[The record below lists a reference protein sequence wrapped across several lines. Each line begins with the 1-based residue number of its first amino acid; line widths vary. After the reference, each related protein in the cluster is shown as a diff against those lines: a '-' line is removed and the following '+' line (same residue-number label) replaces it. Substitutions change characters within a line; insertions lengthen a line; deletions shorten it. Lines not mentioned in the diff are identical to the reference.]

1 MSLALW
7 CVLVAALLP
16 LFATVIAKTSGSRA
30 SGKRFDNAHPRAWQQ
45 ALTGLP
51 ARAHGAHLNGF
62 EAFPLF
68 AVAVLVAEIKAAPQG
83 IVNTLALLF
92 ILVRVIYIALYLIDQ
107 DRLRSLAWSIG
118 LVLSI
123 AIFTSPSWA
132 K

>member
-7 CVLVAALLP
+7 CVLAAAFLP
-16 LFATVIAKTSGSRA
+16 LLTTAIAKAAGSHI

-68 AVAVLVAEIKAAPQG
+68 AIAVLVAEMKAAPQG
-83 IVNTLALLF
+83 TVNVLAVLF
-92 ILVRVIYIALYLIDQ
+92 ILARILYIALYLADR
-107 DRLRSLAWSIG
+107 DRLRTLAW
-118 LVLSI
+118 LVALALSV
-123 AIFTSPSWA
+123 AIFTSPVWA
-132 K
+132 R